1 MGDVSISKVYQFLSN
16 YNKSGDWAKAAD
28 KNENGIVS
36 KLEAY
41 TFLDNNFFKSEGL
54 TNSEKEDIF
63 YKFWKTM
70 DTDTEGK
77 VREGSK
83 VNDKGALNEKE
94 INDALKNIQIA
105 ERIDD
110 FVNNNI
116 SGHEP
121 DVITNK
127 KGWLNSVKD
136 GITEKV
142 FDYIDH
148 NIGAELTDAKLKEFY
163 ELTCR
168 KATAKYY
175 ADELTGNIAKELGL
189 VENKDGKEET
199 LYKSGSDEVL
209 TKVINSYIESLNG
222 DTTTSIE
229 SIIAKVKELVEAYKD
244 TAVTNSKT
252 DVLEPYGY
260 DIEGDLNAL
269 QVPTLKK
276 SITEKIVNYI
286 KSNYSSLYKGQYA
299 ELADSVIESYV
310 NALLSGS
317 KAPEFITLQK
327 FDISMIDINKLV
339 SDIKSAQAGTR
350 SADPAYNMDLSDSDK
365 KFNGQ
370 TISFIL
376 SNPNKNAV
384 QLSGFQTWSR
394 AKATAKNSIR
404 TFVNSLKTALSA
416 AGYDSEMLEKAA
428 KNTILYYNAVI
439 DSIQDQISSSG
450 DGMKEV
456 TFNYVDADGKS
467 HTESST
473 FSQKTRCYEKHAGRT
488 NAGALN
494 IDQNSTGIRMNE
506 SYSATNTYEFYLNSA
521 VLIRKFQEFFGSIVI

>member
-116 SGHEP
+116 RGHEP

-127 KGWLNSVKD
+127 TGWLNSVKD

-168 KATAKYY
+168 KATADYY
-175 ADELTGNIAKELGL
+175 FAELKNEIGKDLSGYTVNDDASL
-189 VENKDGKEET
+189 NKIID
-199 LYKSGSDEVL
+199 
-209 TKVINSYIESLNG
+209 SYIQSLNG

-310 NALLSGS
+310 NALLSGR

-339 SDIKSAQAGTR
+339 SDIKSAQASTR